1 MIPYAYVPME
11 SLPLTVNGKVDRDKL
26 PAPDMGTAAEHESML
41 HRARRRKRSWL
52 TFLTEVLHLERV
64 GVTDNLFELGAD
76 SLHVFQITSRA
87 VKAGLAVTPRL
98 LLQQRTIASV
108 LAEMSKSPSEVRP
121 QAPAITPV
129 ARHKYR
135 VTREVS

>member
-1 MIPYAYVPME
+1 MIPYAYVLME
-11 SLPLTVNGKVDRDKL
+11 SLPLQKMARWIVINSDAGLGHLGEVTRVYCSRAPLRNVLVNILK
-26 PAPDMGTAAEHESML
+26 
-41 HRARRRKRSWL
+41 
-52 TFLTEVLHLERV
+52 EVLHLERV

-87 VKAGLAVTPRL
+87 AKAGVAVTPRL

-108 LAEMSKSPSEVRP
+108 LAEMSKSPAEVRP

-129 ARHKYR
+129 SRDKYR
-135 VTREVS
+135 VTREVPR